1 MFFVFLSFK
10 HALES
15 PPHVRGKAMDKLCGL
30 RTLGITPACAG
41 KSWKTV
47 FTKSCLQDHP
57 RMRGEKPSAS
67 WLGLISVGSPPHA
80 RGKGPLFNHR
90 SPLVR
95 ITPACAGKS
104 FHDLTERIKIE
115 DHPRMRGEKGG

>member
-41 KSWKTV
+41 KRPDD
-47 FTKSCLQDHP
+47 TKKNRL
-57 RMRGEKPSAS
+57 K
-67 WLGLISVGSPPHA
+67 
-80 RGKGPLFNHR
+80 
-90 SPLVR
+90 
-95 ITPACAGKS
+95 
-104 FHDLTERIKIE
+104 
-115 DHPRMRGEKGG
+115 